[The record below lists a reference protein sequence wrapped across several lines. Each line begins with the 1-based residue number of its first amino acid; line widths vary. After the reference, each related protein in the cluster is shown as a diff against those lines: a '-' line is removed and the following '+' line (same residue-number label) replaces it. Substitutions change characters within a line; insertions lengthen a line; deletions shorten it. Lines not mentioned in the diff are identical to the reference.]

1 MRTRVVLALLAV
13 SLVTVACGDDTSV
26 FDLAVGDCFN
36 DDAAAADVVQTVA
49 TVRCSEPHDNEIFFE
64 FSMTDAS
71 FPGQEA
77 TATAAGARCV
87 AEFEGFVGLSY
98 EESDL
103 DLFPIIP
110 TVQSWADGSPEESL
124 ALRGLDVLCPGS
136 MRLAPQ
142 REDCGSLRPP
152 FWPLRRVPA
161 TPPRPPRPGWRRC
174 RRTNTPTSC
183 RSSSR
188 WWPHSGSG

>member
-103 DLFPIIP
+103 NLFPIIP
-110 TVQSWADGSPEESL
+110 TVQSWADGDRVVYC
-124 ALRGLDVLCPGS
+124 ALYGLDRSKLTGS
-136 MRLAPQ
+136 MRGAA
-142 REDCGSLRPP
+142 R
-152 FWPLRRVPA
+152 
-161 TPPRPPRPGWRRC
+161 
-174 RRTNTPTSC
+174 
-183 RSSSR
+183 
-188 WWPHSGSG
+188 